1 MREKDMGH
9 MMEKDMGHMRR
20 HEEQRGH
27 KGEGGGQRMRRIGFT
42 GISLVILLLLI
53 LLLLILLF
61 LLLLLPWQGK

>member
-9 MMEKDMGHMRR
+9 MMEKDMGHMRG

-42 GISLVILLLLI
+42 GISLVLLLI

-61 LLLLLPWQGK
+61 LLLLLPGQGK